1 MIKIKYNNQEIFEEV
16 TFSKTGNIVSLKGTT
31 ENNSGFKTYRMSG
44 EQLGDFSD
52 YITTYRI
59 LDDEVQYSNDGSIW
73 VEPEPYEP
81 TSEDKINAL
90 KRELEKYDY
99 IGVKIAMGV
108 ATKKEYA
115 EQIAYTEKLREQI
128 RELENFRTE
137 IEEPK
142 EV

>member
-1 MIKIKYNNQEIFEEV
+1 MIKIKYNNSDIFEEV
-16 TFSKTGNIVSLKGTT
+16 TFSKTGNIVSLKGAS

-52 YITTYRI
+52 FTTTYRV

-73 VEPEPYEP
+73 VEPRPYEP
-81 TSEDKINAL
+81 TPEEQISAL

-108 ATKKEYA
+108 ATKEEYA
-115 EQIAYTEKLREQI
+115 DEIAYTEEIRKQI
-128 RELENFRTE
+128 RQLESE
-137 IEEPK
+137 IE
-142 EV
+142 